1 MSSVD
6 TSPQQLDEV
15 PAKLFVPDAE
25 SKVDGPASDRP
36 MFEHITKTRN
46 DDVQAA
52 VITKI
57 DLMIIP
63 LVGIICMLKIYVCII
78 STNGPSSDFVSFLVS

>member
-6 TSPQQLDEV
+6 TSPQQLDEA
-15 PAKLFVPDAE
+15 PAKLSVPDAE
-25 SKVDGPASDRP
+25 SNLDGPASDP
-36 MFEHITKTRN
+36 QMFDHITKTRN
-46 DDVQAA
+46 DDAQAA

-63 LVGIICMLKIYVCII
+63 LVGIICMLEICVCII
-78 STNGPSSDFVSFLVS
+78 STNEHPSDFVSFLVS